1 MTPDALD
8 ITVGVILFLSMLI
21 AYFRGIIREV
31 FTIVALVAAM
41 GASYFGGPLMV
52 PPFEKWLHVDTEAS
66 KLEDQQ
72 AAEAVSKAAGTGQD
86 AAVVKTKLAMGLIAH
101 EHMAQICAFAS
112 VFLFIYLVMSLVGFF
127 ITRAVAEAGLGIVDR
142 LLGAGFGLA
151 RGFLLVFLIYLPVWY
166 FYQGNHDPM
175 PAWAKNS
182 VSVPVLDKA
191 VAFADEHLELTKM
204 IQKRG
209 DALVL
214 KLQKREAEKAGA
226 AQTQE
231 DATVS
236 SHPDEKE
243 LQDELKDEEK
253 QAPPK

>member
-31 FTIVALVAAM
+31 FTIVALIAAM
-41 GASYFGGPLMV
+41 GSSYYGGSLMV

-66 KLEDQQ
+66 KQADEQ
-72 AAEAVSKAAGTGQD
+72 AAQAVSKAAGTSQD
-86 AAVVKTKLAMGLIAH
+86 AAIVKGKLAMGIIAKA
-101 EHMAQICAFAS
+101 HMAQICAYGS

-151 RGFLLVFLIYLPVWY
+151 RGFLVVFLTYLPVWY
-166 FYQGNHDPM
+166 FYQGSHDPM
-175 PAWAKNS
+175 PDWAKNS

-191 VAFADEHLELTKM
+191 VAFADEHLEFTKM

-214 KLQKREAEKAGA
+214 KLQQKRAAEEAK
-226 AQTQE
+226 TQD
-231 DATVS
+231 DATIS
-236 SHPDEKE
+236 SHDDEKE